1 MLQQAVHFVTHTYI
15 YIFFQ
20 SFQLSWQGSPQFGNK
35 MPIFFWVV
43 SDGTGQHLRRGG
55 KQNSQET
62 ARSWKILR
70 SWFDLHFCLSLLLN
84 LIAYTA

>member
-1 MLQQAVHFVTHTYI
+1 MLQQAVHFVICTHTYI
-15 YIFFQ
+15 YIIFVQ

-55 KQNSQET
+55 KKQSRNSKVLEDF
-62 ARSWKILR
+62 ALLVRSPFL
-70 SWFDLHFCLSLLLN
+70 FVSL
-84 LIAYTA
+84 A